1 VSIKI
6 SVLAPDLSGG
16 GGTRVYLIAQV
27 LEQLGYEVTVYGFVF
42 GEKLYPIPPKNLVI
56 KWVKGVNLPQFIPKM
71 QELFHQIDGDII
83 YAIKPRLTSFGLG
96 LLRQQIGKKPLLL
109 DIDDWEMSWFGGDE
123 WQYRPGAKQLLR
135 DILQKNG
142 RLRNPGAPLYL
153 QWLEK
158 LIPRANALTVNNQ
171 FLQQRF
177 GGTYLPNGKDTRLF
191 DPQLYDRL
199 SSRKQYGLS
208 DYRVLMFPG
217 TARPHKGLED
227 VLMALDHLNQ
237 PDLRVVVV
245 GGREIG
251 DGYLEKLLQQW
262 PQWLIHLPGQP
273 LEQMPLVVAGAD
285 IIIVPQRN
293 DPTAKAQFP
302 IKLTDGMSMAK
313 PIISTRVGDIP
324 KILDGVGYVVE
335 PNSPGQIADTI
346 AWIFNNLEEANA
358 KGNLG
363 RQRCIE
369 QYSLDKMSNILSEI
383 ISPLC

>member
-1 VSIKI
+1 
-6 SVLAPDLSGG
+6 
-16 GGTRVYLIAQV
+16 
-27 LEQLGYEVTVYGFVF
+27 
-42 GEKLYPIPPKNLVI
+42 
-56 KWVKGVNLPQFIPKM
+56 
-71 QELFHQIDGDII
+71 
-83 YAIKPRLTSFGLG
+83 
-96 LLRQQIGKKPLLL
+96 
-109 DIDDWEMSWFGGDE
+109 
-123 WQYRPGAKQLLR
+123 
-135 DILQKNG
+135 
-142 RLRNPGAPLYL
+142 
-153 QWLEK
+153 
-158 LIPRANALTVNNQ
+158 
-171 FLQQRF
+171 
-177 GGTYLPNGKDTRLF
+177 
-191 DPQLYDRL
+191 
-199 SSRKQYGLS
+199 
-208 DYRVLMFPG
+208 
-217 TARPHKGLED
+217 
-227 VLMALDHLNQ
+227 MALDHLNQ

-324 KILDGVGYVVE
+324 KILEGVGYVVE